1 MPSIIKSFRVI
12 ETDIPKTTEKSDDN
26 IKIKEMYI
34 QEAILEC
41 EKIINKAEVESQ
53 RIIEDSKEQHESMI
67 NIAYDRAKEI
77 TDESRE
83 NGYNEGY
90 KIGYNEGYG
99 KGYGEGHEKGY
110 DEGKA
115 VSDKLI
121 QDSLTIKEGYINEK
135 NNLLKDLEQDIID
148 LVVNIYEK
156 VIDKK
161 TEEDS
166 EIIISLVLNGIRNL
180 DLTEKL
186 TIITSKEDYGILE
199 MSKDII
205 LAKASMISDLNIKY
219 DISLEK
225 GDCILETSKGNIDV
239 SVKNQLEEVKEL
251 LTTILNNE

>member
-12 ETDIPKTTEKSDDN
+12 ETENTMESRDSDDN
-26 IKIKEMYI
+26 IKIREIYI
-34 QEAILEC
+34 QEAEIEY
-41 EKIINKAEVESQ
+41 EKIISKAETEYEK
-53 RIIEDSKEQHESMI
+53 IIEGAKEQHESMI
-67 NIAYDRAKEI
+67 NAAYDRAREI
-77 TDESRE
+77 TDESKE
-83 NGYNEGY
+83 NGFNEGY
-90 KIGYNEGYG
+90 NTGYNNGY
-99 KGYGEGHEKGY
+99 EKGY
-110 DEGKA
+110 IEGKT

-121 QDSLTIKEGYINEK
+121 KDSLTIKEEYICK
-135 NNLLKDLEQDIID
+135 RNNLLKDLEEDIID

-156 VIDKK
+156 VINEK

-186 TIITSKEDYGILE
+186 TIISSKEDYDILQ
-199 MSKDII
+199 MSKDLI
-205 LAKASMISDLNIKY
+205 LSKASMISELNIRY

-239 SVKNQLEEVKEL
+239 SIKNQLEEVKEL

>member
-12 ETDIPKTTEKSDDN
+12 ETENTTESRDSDDN

-34 QEAILEC
+34 QEAEIEY
-41 EKIINKAEVESQ
+41 EKIISKAETEYEK
-53 RIIEDSKEQHESMI
+53 IIEGAKEQHESMI
-67 NIAYDRAKEI
+67 NAAYDRAREI
-77 TDESRE
+77 TDESKE
-83 NGYNEGY
+83 NGFNEGY
-90 KIGYNEGYG
+90 NTGYNNGY
-99 KGYGEGHEKGY
+99 EKGY
-110 DEGKA
+110 IEGKT

-121 QDSLTIKEGYINEK
+121 KDSLTIKEEYICK
-135 NNLLKDLEQDIID
+135 RNNLLKDLEEDIID

-156 VIDKK
+156 VINEK

-186 TIITSKEDYGILE
+186 TIISSKEDYDILQ
-199 MSKDII
+199 MSKDLI
-205 LAKASMISDLNIKY
+205 LSKASMISELNIRY

-239 SVKNQLEEVKEL
+239 SIKNQLEEVKEL

>member
-12 ETDIPKTTEKSDDN
+12 ETENTTESRDSDDN
-26 IKIKEMYI
+26 IKIKEIYI
-34 QEAILEC
+34 QEAEIEY
-41 EKIINKAEVESQ
+41 EKIISKAETEYEK
-53 RIIEDSKEQHESMI
+53 IIEGAKEQHESMI
-67 NIAYDRAKEI
+67 NAAYDRAREI
-77 TDESRE
+77 TDESKE
-83 NGYNEGY
+83 NGFNEGY
-90 KIGYNEGYG
+90 NTGYNNGY
-99 KGYGEGHEKGY
+99 EKGY
-110 DEGKA
+110 IEGKT

-121 QDSLTIKEGYINEK
+121 KDSLTIKEEYICKK
-135 NNLLKDLEQDIID
+135 NNLLKDLEEDIID

-156 VIDKK
+156 VINEK

-186 TIITSKEDYGILE
+186 TIISSKEDYDILQ
-199 MSKDII
+199 MSKDLI
-205 LAKASMISDLNIKY
+205 LSKASMISELNIRY

-239 SVKNQLEEVKEL
+239 SIKNQLEEVKEL

>member
-12 ETDIPKTTEKSDDN
+12 ETENTMESRDSDDN

-34 QEAILEC
+34 QEAEIEY
-41 EKIINKAEVESQ
+41 EKIISKAETEYEK
-53 RIIEDSKEQHESMI
+53 IIEGAKEQHESMI
-67 NIAYDRAKEI
+67 NAAYDRAREI
-77 TDESRE
+77 TEESKE
-83 NGYNEGY
+83 NGFNEGY
-90 KIGYNEGYG
+90 NTGYNSGY
-99 KGYGEGHEKGY
+99 EKGY
-110 DEGKA
+110 IEGKT

-121 QDSLTIKEGYINEK
+121 KDSLTIKEEYICKK
-135 NNLLKDLEQDIID
+135 NNLLKDLEEDIID

-156 VIDKK
+156 VINEK

-186 TIITSKEDYGILE
+186 TIISSKEDYDILQ
-199 MSKDII
+199 MSKDLI
-205 LAKASMISDLNIKY
+205 LSKASMISELNIRY
-219 DISLEK
+219 DMSLEK

-239 SVKNQLEEVKEL
+239 SIKNQLEEVKEL